1 MNNNITLAE
10 IAERLLAAD
19 RILLLSHTSPD
30 GDTVGSVTG
39 LARGLRLCGK
49 EVVCLCDVAIPER
62 NLFICGEG
70 AYVTECEVK
79 DTDLVVSVDVASPQ
93 MLGGLKDV
101 FANRTDIRI
110 DHHQT
115 ADNFATYYY
124 VDHTAAACAEIVY
137 DLLCLLPFEMGETVA
152 SPLYTSLN
160 TDTGGF
166 RFSNTTAR
174 THMIAAQLILAGANA
189 AEICEVLYENITLE
203 SLSSNALFLEKLQLY
218 LDGKVLFLPITK
230 ADKERYGFTD
240 DNIEGYATLSR
251 KIAGVELGMVL
262 REKDNGAF
270 KVSMRSRK
278 SVNSATL
285 CALFGGGGHVRAAGA
300 TIEADTFEEACK
312 KLLDGVMENIVFE
325 V

>member
-10 IAERLLAAD
+10 IAERLLAAE

-62 NLFICGEG
+62 NLFICGED
-70 AYVTECEVK
+70 AYLTECEVR

-93 MLGGLKDV
+93 MLGGLKDI
-101 FANRTDIRI
+101 FATRTDIRI

-137 DLLCLLPFEMGETVA
+137 DLLCLLPFEMGEAVA

-174 THMIAAQLILAGANA
+174 THKIAAALMEAGANA

-278 SVNSATL
+278 SVNSAAR

-325 V
+325 G